1 MRVTVEK
8 VGIEII
14 SITLHEFLLFWD
26 MKAQVFTR
34 DTDATHYL
42 KVKVEETSVHRDFG
56 LTFHSEN
63 IATICTAI
71 RN

>member
-42 KVKVEETSVHRDFG
+42 KVEETSVHRDFG

-63 IATICTAI
+63 IATICPAI
-71 RN
+71 GN